1 MKRKTRK
8 SVDPR
13 FAAFCHEVGLP
24 VPAETSSR
32 KSTQLGGSASVRFAH
47 SEWPVLE

>member
-1 MKRKTRK
+1 MKSKTHK

-13 FAAFCHEVGLP
+13 FAAFCRKVGLP

-32 KSTQLGGSASVRFAH
+32 KST
-47 SEWPVLE
+47 